1 MKRHR
6 LLLLP
11 ATFVALAPMLFG
23 AGKSEPA
30 QPDSYNY
37 RRGVEAYDEG
47 DRELATQYFNKELS
61 DNPKNGYAWIYAASI
76 SEGNGEVADALK
88 FYTNA
93 LKYIPKG
100 ANSMRRQAYG
110 NRSSIYLELKDTVR
124 ALEDL
129 SMAVK
134 ENKEDVATLA
144 TRGNLYRVMKQYD
157 KAMDDF
163 NRIRAVDE
171 FDISGIIGIGR
182 VHNDL
187 KEWNEAIAR
196 FDRAATLA
204 PRNPQPYS
212 FRADSYIGKKE
223 WAKAAD
229 DLIKAVEYQDEFAAG
244 QIARDLP
251 SEMKPVM
258 LTKLR
263 VAAKKDGSNVM
274 WPFLAGVIEFNNN
287 HYGEAVA
294 LLKEANAIDGNPA
307 FLQAIA
313 DCYLRAGVPD
323 RGEMYI
329 RRAYAIDTSD
339 PAGFYGYMSRI
350 ATAADDIPAA
360 LEWCDSIIEA
370 APDAADS
377 YFGRGFVKFEAG
389 NDSLF
394 RDALA
399 DIDMGLTLNPDD
411 RHAMLW
417 KGDWLR
423 LSGRPDEAAEL
434 YRKVVDLAAP
444 DDSTSYAYA
453 ASSLGMADEAIR
465 HVMTDVQ
472 KDSLSQSALYN
483 AACIYARL
491 GRNDE
496 ALAFVGKAVDNGY
509 ADARHLVTDH
519 DFWPLRGS
527 EAFEA
532 VAARVRERQQANRRE
547 LRNRFPDDFAADSAV
562 ADIDVE
568 EIVEACDTLRDAYEV
583 TFTRKN
589 GVTEVQCAINGLP
602 LYFVFDTGASDVT
615 ISQTEASFMM
625 KNNYLSPKDVVGSQT
640 YMDANGNVST
650 GTLLNLKRVNF
661 GGLVLDNVR
670 ATVVANQRAPLLLG
684 QSVLGRLGTVN
695 IDNAGRRIVITP
707 IR

>member
-1 MKRHR
+1 MKRNR

-11 ATFVALAPMLFG
+11 ATFLAIVPILFG
-23 AGKSEPA
+23 AGKNEPA

-47 DRELATQYFNKELS
+47 ERELATQYFNKELS
-61 DNPKNGYAWIYAASI
+61 ENPKNGYAWLYAASI
-76 SEGNGEVADALK
+76 SENNGDLADALK

-93 LKYIPKG
+93 LKHIPKG
-100 ANSMRRQAYG
+100 ANSMRRQAYN
-110 NRSSIYLELKDTVR
+110 NRASIYLELKDTVR
-124 ALEDL
+124 ALDDL
-129 SMAVK
+129 SVAVK

-144 TRGNLYRVMKQYD
+144 ARGNIYRVMRQYD
-157 KAMDDF
+157 KALEDF
-163 NRIRAVDE
+163 NRIRAIDE
-171 FDISGIIGIGR
+171 FDISGIIGVGR

-187 KEWNEAIAR
+187 KEWDDAIAC

-204 PRNPQPYS
+204 SRNPQPYS

-244 QIARDLP
+244 QIARGLP
-251 SEMKPVM
+251 AEMKPVM

-323 RGEMYI
+323 RGEMYV
-329 RRAYAIDTSD
+329 RRAYAIDSSD
-339 PAGFYGYMSRI
+339 PAGLYGYLSRI
-350 ATAADDIPAA
+350 ATARGDIPAA
-360 LEWCDSIIEA
+360 LEWCDSLIEA

-423 LSGRPDEAAEL
+423 ISGRPDEAEEL

-453 ASSLGMADEAIR
+453 ASSLGMADEAIG
-465 HVMTDVQ
+465 HVMTDVV
-472 KDSLSQSALYN
+472 KDSLDQSALYN
-483 AACIYARL
+483 TACIYARL

-509 ADARHLVTDH
+509 ADASHLAADH
-519 DFWPLRGS
+519 DFWPMHGS
-527 EAFEA
+527 DAFEA
-532 VAARVRERQQANRRE
+532 LVARVRGRQEANRRE
-547 LRNRFPDDFAADSAV
+547 LQTRFPDDFESDSAV
-562 ADIDVE
+562 AEVVVE
-568 EIVEACDTLRDAYEV
+568 EIVSDTVAVSYEV
-583 TFTRKN
+583 PFTRKN
-589 GVTEVQCAINGLP
+589 GVTEVQCSINGLA

-625 KNNYLSPKDVVGSQT
+625 KNNYLSPKDVVGSQS

-661 GGLVLDNVR
+661 GGLELDNVR

-695 IDNAGRRIVITP
+695 IDNTSRRIVITP

>member
-1 MKRHR
+1 MKRNR

-11 ATFVALAPMLFG
+11 ATFLAIVPILFG
-23 AGKSEPA
+23 AGKNEPA

-47 DRELATQYFNKELS
+47 ERELATQYFNKELS
-61 DNPKNGYAWIYAASI
+61 ENPKNGYAWLYAASI
-76 SEGNGEVADALK
+76 SENNGDVADALK

-93 LKYIPKG
+93 LKHIPKG
-100 ANSMRRQAYG
+100 ANSMRRQAYN
-110 NRSSIYLELKDTVR
+110 NRASIYLELKDTVR
-124 ALEDL
+124 ALDDL
-129 SMAVK
+129 SVAVK

-144 TRGNLYRVMKQYD
+144 ARGNIYRVMRQYD
-157 KAMDDF
+157 KALEDF
-163 NRIRAVDE
+163 NRIRAIDE
-171 FDISGIIGIGR
+171 FDISGIIGVGR
-182 VHNDL
+182 IHNDL
-187 KEWNEAIAR
+187 KEWDDAIAC

-204 PRNPQPYS
+204 SRNPQPYS

-244 QIARDLP
+244 QIARGLP
-251 SEMKPVM
+251 AEMKPVM

-323 RGEMYI
+323 RGEMYV
-329 RRAYAIDTSD
+329 RRAYAIDSSD
-339 PAGFYGYMSRI
+339 PAGLYGYLSRI
-350 ATAADDIPAA
+350 ATARGDIPAA
-360 LEWCDSIIEA
+360 LEWCDSLIEA

-423 LSGRPDEAAEL
+423 ISGRPDEAEEL

-453 ASSLGMADEAIR
+453 ASSLGMADEAIG
-465 HVMTDVQ
+465 HVMTDVV
-472 KDSLSQSALYN
+472 KDSLDQSALYN
-483 AACIYARL
+483 TACIYARL

-509 ADARHLVTDH
+509 ADASHLAADH
-519 DFWPLRGS
+519 DFWPMHGS
-527 EAFEA
+527 DAFEA
-532 VAARVRERQQANRRE
+532 LVARVRGRQEANRRE
-547 LRNRFPDDFAADSAV
+547 LQTRFPDDFESDSAV
-562 ADIDVE
+562 AEVVVE
-568 EIVEACDTLRDAYEV
+568 EIVSDTVAVSYEV
-583 TFTRKN
+583 PFTRKN
-589 GVTEVQCAINGLP
+589 GVTEVQCSINGLA

-625 KNNYLSPKDVVGSQT
+625 KNNYLSPKDVVGSQS

-661 GGLVLDNVR
+661 GGLELDNVR

-695 IDNAGRRIVITP
+695 IDNTSRRIVITP

>member
-1 MKRHR
+1 MKRNR

-11 ATFVALAPMLFG
+11 ATFLAIVPILFG
-23 AGKSEPA
+23 AGKNEPA

-47 DRELATQYFNKELS
+47 ERELATQYFNKELS
-61 DNPKNGYAWIYAASI
+61 ENPKNGYAWLYAASI
-76 SEGNGEVADALK
+76 SENNGDVADALK

-93 LKYIPKG
+93 LKHIPKG
-100 ANSMRRQAYG
+100 ANSMRRQAYN
-110 NRSSIYLELKDTVR
+110 NRASIYLELKDTVR
-124 ALEDL
+124 ALDDL
-129 SMAVK
+129 SVAVK

-144 TRGNLYRVMKQYD
+144 ARGNIYRVMRQYD
-157 KAMDDF
+157 KALEDF
-163 NRIRAVDE
+163 NRIRAIDE
-171 FDISGIIGIGR
+171 FDISGIIGVGR

-187 KEWNEAIAR
+187 KEWDDAIAC

-204 PRNPQPYS
+204 SRNPQPYS

-244 QIARDLP
+244 QIARGLP
-251 SEMKPVM
+251 AEMKPVM

-323 RGEMYI
+323 RGEMYV
-329 RRAYAIDTSD
+329 RRAYAIDSSD
-339 PAGFYGYMSRI
+339 PAGLYGYLSRI
-350 ATAADDIPAA
+350 ATARGDIPAA
-360 LEWCDSIIEA
+360 LEWCDSLIEA

-423 LSGRPDEAAEL
+423 ISGRPDEAEEL

-453 ASSLGMADEAIR
+453 ASSLGMADEAIG
-465 HVMTDVQ
+465 HVMTDVV
-472 KDSLSQSALYN
+472 KDSLDQSALYN
-483 AACIYARL
+483 TACIYARL

-509 ADARHLVTDH
+509 ADASHLAADH
-519 DFWPLRGS
+519 DFWPMHGS
-527 EAFEA
+527 DAFEA
-532 VAARVRERQQANRRE
+532 LVARVRGRQEANRRE
-547 LRNRFPDDFAADSAV
+547 LQTRFPDDFESDSAV
-562 ADIDVE
+562 AEVVVE
-568 EIVEACDTLRDAYEV
+568 EIVSDTVAVSYEV
-583 TFTRKN
+583 PFTRKN
-589 GVTEVQCAINGLP
+589 GVTEVQCSINGLA

-625 KNNYLSPKDVVGSQT
+625 KNNYLSPKDVVGSQS

-661 GGLVLDNVR
+661 GGLELDNVR

-695 IDNAGRRIVITP
+695 IDNTSRRIVITP

>member
-1 MKRHR
+1 MKRNR

-11 ATFVALAPMLFG
+11 ATFLAIVPILFG
-23 AGKSEPA
+23 AGKNEPA

-47 DRELATQYFNKELS
+47 ERELATQYFNKELS
-61 DNPKNGYAWIYAASI
+61 ENPKNGYAWLYAASI
-76 SEGNGEVADALK
+76 SENNGDVADALK

-93 LKYIPKG
+93 LKHIPKG
-100 ANSMRRQAYG
+100 ANSMRRQAYN
-110 NRSSIYLELKDTVR
+110 NRASIYLELKDTVR
-124 ALEDL
+124 ALDDL
-129 SMAVK
+129 SVAVK

-144 TRGNLYRVMKQYD
+144 ARGNIYRVMRQYD
-157 KAMDDF
+157 KAMEDF
-163 NRIRAVDE
+163 NRIRAIDE
-171 FDISGIIGIGR
+171 FDISGIIGVGR

-187 KEWNEAIAR
+187 KEWDDAIAC

-204 PRNPQPYS
+204 SRNPQPYS

-244 QIARDLP
+244 QIARGLP
-251 SEMKPVM
+251 AEMKPVM

-323 RGEMYI
+323 RGEMYV
-329 RRAYAIDTSD
+329 RRAYAIDSSD
-339 PAGFYGYMSRI
+339 PAGLYGYLSRI
-350 ATAADDIPAA
+350 ATARGDIPAA
-360 LEWCDSIIEA
+360 LEWCDSLIEA

-423 LSGRPDEAAEL
+423 ISGRPDEAEEL

-453 ASSLGMADEAIR
+453 ASSLGMADEAIG
-465 HVMTDVQ
+465 HVMTDVV
-472 KDSLSQSALYN
+472 KDSLDQSALYN
-483 AACIYARL
+483 TACIYARL

-509 ADARHLVTDH
+509 ADASHLAADH
-519 DFWPLRGS
+519 DFWPMHGS
-527 EAFEA
+527 DAFEA
-532 VAARVRERQQANRRE
+532 LVARVRGRQEANCRE
-547 LRNRFPDDFAADSAV
+547 LQTRFPDDFESDSAV
-562 ADIDVE
+562 AEVVVE
-568 EIVEACDTLRDAYEV
+568 EIVSDTVAVSYEV
-583 TFTRKN
+583 PFTRKN
-589 GVTEVQCAINGLP
+589 GVTEVQCSINGLA

-625 KNNYLSPKDVVGSQT
+625 KNSYLSPKDVVGSQS

-661 GGLVLDNVR
+661 GGLELDNVR

-695 IDNAGRRIVITP
+695 IDNTSRRIVITP
-707 IR
+707 IH

>member
-1 MKRHR
+1 MKRNR

-11 ATFVALAPMLFG
+11 ATFLAIVRILFG
-23 AGKSEPA
+23 AGKNEPA

-47 DRELATQYFNKELS
+47 ERELATQYFNKELS
-61 DNPKNGYAWIYAASI
+61 ENPKNGYAWLYAASI
-76 SEGNGEVADALK
+76 SENNGDVADALK

-93 LKYIPKG
+93 LKHIPKG
-100 ANSMRRQAYG
+100 ANSMRRQAYN
-110 NRSSIYLELKDTVR
+110 NRASIYLELKDTVR
-124 ALEDL
+124 ALDDL
-129 SMAVK
+129 SVAVK

-144 TRGNLYRVMKQYD
+144 ARGNIYRVMRQYD
-157 KAMDDF
+157 KALEDF
-163 NRIRAVDE
+163 NRIRAIDE
-171 FDISGIIGIGR
+171 FDISGIIGVGR

-187 KEWNEAIAR
+187 KEWDDAIAC

-204 PRNPQPYS
+204 SRNPQPYS

-244 QIARDLP
+244 QIARGLP
-251 SEMKPVM
+251 AEMKPVM

-323 RGEMYI
+323 RGEMYV
-329 RRAYAIDTSD
+329 RRAYAIDSSD
-339 PAGFYGYMSRI
+339 PAGLYGYLSRI
-350 ATAADDIPAA
+350 ATARGDIPAA
-360 LEWCDSIIEA
+360 LEWCDSLIEA

-423 LSGRPDEAAEL
+423 ISGRPDEAEEL

-453 ASSLGMADEAIR
+453 ASSLGMADEAIG
-465 HVMTDVQ
+465 HVMTDVV
-472 KDSLSQSALYN
+472 KDSLDQSALYN
-483 AACIYARL
+483 TACIYARL

-509 ADARHLVTDH
+509 ADASHLAADH
-519 DFWPLRGS
+519 DFWPMHGS
-527 EAFEA
+527 DAFEA
-532 VAARVRERQQANRRE
+532 LVARVRGRQEANRRE
-547 LRNRFPDDFAADSAV
+547 LQTRFPDDFESDSAV
-562 ADIDVE
+562 AEVVVE
-568 EIVEACDTLRDAYEV
+568 EIVSDTVAVSYEV
-583 TFTRKN
+583 PFTRKN
-589 GVTEVQCAINGLP
+589 GVTEVQCSINGLA

-625 KNNYLSPKDVVGSQT
+625 KNNYLSPKDVVGSQS

-661 GGLVLDNVR
+661 GGLELDNVR

-695 IDNAGRRIVITP
+695 IDNTSRRIVITP

>member
-1 MKRHR
+1 MKRNR

-11 ATFVALAPMLFG
+11 ATFLAIVPILFG
-23 AGKSEPA
+23 AGKNEPA

-47 DRELATQYFNKELS
+47 ERELATQYFNKELS
-61 DNPKNGYAWIYAASI
+61 ENPKNGYAWLYAASI
-76 SEGNGEVADALK
+76 SENNGDVADALK

-93 LKYIPKG
+93 LKHIPKG
-100 ANSMRRQAYG
+100 ANSMRRQAYN
-110 NRSSIYLELKDTVR
+110 NRASIYLELKDTVR
-124 ALEDL
+124 ALDDL
-129 SMAVK
+129 SVAVK

-144 TRGNLYRVMKQYD
+144 ARGNIYRVMRQYD
-157 KAMDDF
+157 KALEDF
-163 NRIRAVDE
+163 NRIRAIDE
-171 FDISGIIGIGR
+171 FDISGIIGVGR

-187 KEWNEAIAR
+187 KEWDDAIAC
-196 FDRAATLA
+196 FDRAVTLA
-204 PRNPQPYS
+204 SRNPQPYS

-244 QIARDLP
+244 QIARGLP
-251 SEMKPVM
+251 AEMKPVM

-323 RGEMYI
+323 RGEMYV
-329 RRAYAIDTSD
+329 RRAYAIDSSD
-339 PAGFYGYMSRI
+339 PAGLYGYLSRI
-350 ATAADDIPAA
+350 ATARGDIPAA
-360 LEWCDSIIEA
+360 LEWCDSLIEA

-423 LSGRPDEAAEL
+423 ISGRPDEAEEL

-453 ASSLGMADEAIR
+453 ASSLGMADEAIG
-465 HVMTDVQ
+465 HVMTDVV
-472 KDSLSQSALYN
+472 KDSLDQSALYN
-483 AACIYARL
+483 TACIYARL

-509 ADARHLVTDH
+509 ADASHLAADH
-519 DFWPLRGS
+519 DFWPMHGS
-527 EAFEA
+527 DAFEA
-532 VAARVRERQQANRRE
+532 LVARVRGRQEANRRE
-547 LRNRFPDDFAADSAV
+547 LQTRFPDDFESDSAV
-562 ADIDVE
+562 AEVVVE
-568 EIVEACDTLRDAYEV
+568 EIVSDTVAVSYEV
-583 TFTRKN
+583 PFTRKN
-589 GVTEVQCAINGLP
+589 GVTEVQCSINGLA

-625 KNNYLSPKDVVGSQT
+625 KNNYLSPKDVVGSQS

-661 GGLVLDNVR
+661 GGLELDNVR

-695 IDNAGRRIVITP
+695 IDNTSRRIVITP

>member
-1 MKRHR
+1 MKRNR

-11 ATFVALAPMLFG
+11 ATFLAIVPILFG
-23 AGKSEPA
+23 AGKNEPA

-47 DRELATQYFNKELS
+47 ERELATQYFNKELS
-61 DNPKNGYAWIYAASI
+61 ENPKNGYAWLYAASI
-76 SEGNGEVADALK
+76 SENNGDVADALK

-93 LKYIPKG
+93 LKHIPKG
-100 ANSMRRQAYG
+100 ANSMRRQAYN
-110 NRSSIYLELKDTVR
+110 NRASIYLELKDTVR
-124 ALEDL
+124 ALDDL
-129 SMAVK
+129 SVAVK

-144 TRGNLYRVMKQYD
+144 ARGNIYRVMRQYD
-157 KAMDDF
+157 KALEDF
-163 NRIRAVDE
+163 NRIRAIDE
-171 FDISGIIGIGR
+171 FDISGIIGVGR

-187 KEWNEAIAR
+187 KEWDDAIAC

-204 PRNPQPYS
+204 SRNPQPYS

-244 QIARDLP
+244 QIARGLP
-251 SEMKPVM
+251 AEMKPVM

-323 RGEMYI
+323 RGEMYV
-329 RRAYAIDTSD
+329 RRAYAIDSSD
-339 PAGFYGYMSRI
+339 PAGLYGYLSRI
-350 ATAADDIPAA
+350 ATARGDIPVA
-360 LEWCDSIIEA
+360 LEWCDSLIEA

-423 LSGRPDEAAEL
+423 ISGRPDEAEEL

-453 ASSLGMADEAIR
+453 ASSLGMADEAIG
-465 HVMTDVQ
+465 HVMTDVV
-472 KDSLSQSALYN
+472 KDSLDQSALYN
-483 AACIYARL
+483 TACIYARL

-509 ADARHLVTDH
+509 ADASHLAADH
-519 DFWPLRGS
+519 DFWPMHGS
-527 EAFEA
+527 DAFEA
-532 VAARVRERQQANRRE
+532 LVARVRGRQEANRRE
-547 LRNRFPDDFAADSAV
+547 LQTRFPDDFESDSAV
-562 ADIDVE
+562 AEVVVE
-568 EIVEACDTLRDAYEV
+568 EIVSDTVAVSYEV
-583 TFTRKN
+583 PFTRKN
-589 GVTEVQCAINGLP
+589 GVTEVQCSINGLA

-625 KNNYLSPKDVVGSQT
+625 KNNYLSPKDVVGSQS

-661 GGLVLDNVR
+661 GGLELDNVR

-695 IDNAGRRIVITP
+695 IDNTSRRIVITP

>member
-11 ATFVALAPMLFG
+11 ATFLAIVPILFG
-23 AGKSEPA
+23 AGKNEPA

-47 DRELATQYFNKELS
+47 ERELATQYFNKELS
-61 DNPKNGYAWIYAASI
+61 ENPKNGYAWLYAASI
-76 SEGNGEVADALK
+76 SENNGDVADALK

-93 LKYIPKG
+93 LKHIPKG
-100 ANSMRRQAYG
+100 ANSMRRQAYN
-110 NRSSIYLELKDTVR
+110 NRASIYLELKDTVR
-124 ALEDL
+124 ALDDL
-129 SMAVK
+129 SVAVK

-144 TRGNLYRVMKQYD
+144 ARGNIYRVMRQYD
-157 KAMDDF
+157 KALEDF
-163 NRIRAVDE
+163 NRIRAIDE
-171 FDISGIIGIGR
+171 FDISGIIGVGR

-187 KEWNEAIAR
+187 KEWDDAIAC

-204 PRNPQPYS
+204 SRNPQPYS

-244 QIARDLP
+244 QIARGLP
-251 SEMKPVM
+251 AEMKLVM

-263 VAAKKDGSNVM
+263 VAAKKDGLNVM

-323 RGEMYI
+323 RGEMYV
-329 RRAYAIDTSD
+329 RRAYAIDSSD
-339 PAGFYGYMSRI
+339 PAGLYGYLSRI
-350 ATAADDIPAA
+350 ATARGDIPAA
-360 LEWCDSIIEA
+360 LEWCDSLIEA

-423 LSGRPDEAAEL
+423 ISGRPDEAEEL

-453 ASSLGMADEAIR
+453 ASSLGMADEAIG
-465 HVMTDVQ
+465 HVMTDVV
-472 KDSLSQSALYN
+472 KDSLDQSALYN
-483 AACIYARL
+483 TACIYARL

-509 ADARHLVTDH
+509 ADASHLAADH
-519 DFWPLRGS
+519 DFWPMHGS
-527 EAFEA
+527 DAFEA
-532 VAARVRERQQANRRE
+532 LVARVRGRQEANRRE
-547 LRNRFPDDFAADSAV
+547 LQTRFPDDFESDSAV
-562 ADIDVE
+562 AEVVVE
-568 EIVEACDTLRDAYEV
+568 EIVSDTVAVSYEV
-583 TFTRKN
+583 PFTRKN
-589 GVTEVQCAINGLP
+589 GVTEVQCSINGLA

-625 KNNYLSPKDVVGSQT
+625 KNNYLSPKDVVGSQS

-661 GGLVLDNVR
+661 GGLELDNVR

-695 IDNAGRRIVITP
+695 IDNTSRRIVITP

>member
-1 MKRHR
+1 MKRNR

-11 ATFVALAPMLFG
+11 ATFLAIVPILFG
-23 AGKSEPA
+23 AGKNEPA

-47 DRELATQYFNKELS
+47 ERELATQYFNKELS
-61 DNPKNGYAWIYAASI
+61 ENPKNGYAWLYAASI
-76 SEGNGEVADALK
+76 SENNGDVADALK

-93 LKYIPKG
+93 LKHIPKG
-100 ANSMRRQAYG
+100 ANSMRRQAYN
-110 NRSSIYLELKDTVR
+110 NRASIYLELKDTVR
-124 ALEDL
+124 ALDDL
-129 SMAVK
+129 SVAVK

-144 TRGNLYRVMKQYD
+144 ARGNIYRVMRQYD
-157 KAMDDF
+157 KAMEDF
-163 NRIRAVDE
+163 NRIRAIDE
-171 FDISGIIGIGR
+171 FDISGIIGVGR

-187 KEWNEAIAR
+187 KEWDDAIAC

-204 PRNPQPYS
+204 SRNPQPYS

-244 QIARDLP
+244 QIARGLP
-251 SEMKPVM
+251 AEMKPVM

-323 RGEMYI
+323 RGEMYV
-329 RRAYAIDTSD
+329 RRAYAIDSSD
-339 PAGFYGYMSRI
+339 PAGLYGYLSRI
-350 ATAADDIPAA
+350 ATARGDIPAA
-360 LEWCDSIIEA
+360 LEWCDSLIEA

-399 DIDMGLTLNPDD
+399 DMDMGLTLNPDD

-423 LSGRPDEAAEL
+423 ISGRPDEAEEL

-453 ASSLGMADEAIR
+453 ASSLGMADEAIG
-465 HVMTDVQ
+465 HVMTDVV
-472 KDSLSQSALYN
+472 KDSLDQSALYN
-483 AACIYARL
+483 TACIYARL

-509 ADARHLVTDH
+509 ADASHLAADH
-519 DFWPLRGS
+519 DFWPMHGS
-527 EAFEA
+527 DAFEA
-532 VAARVRERQQANRRE
+532 LVARVRGRQEANRRE
-547 LRNRFPDDFAADSAV
+547 LQTRFPDDFESDSAV
-562 ADIDVE
+562 AEVVVE
-568 EIVEACDTLRDAYEV
+568 EIVSDTVAVSYEV
-583 TFTRKN
+583 PFTRKN
-589 GVTEVQCAINGLP
+589 GVTEVQCSINGLA

-625 KNNYLSPKDVVGSQT
+625 KNNYLSPKDVVGSQS

-661 GGLVLDNVR
+661 GGLELDNVR

-695 IDNAGRRIVITP
+695 IDNTSRRIVITP

>member
-1 MKRHR
+1 MKRNR

-11 ATFVALAPMLFG
+11 AIFLAIVPILFG
-23 AGKSEPA
+23 AGKNEPA

-47 DRELATQYFNKELS
+47 ERELATQYFNKELS
-61 DNPKNGYAWIYAASI
+61 ENPKNGYAWLYAASI
-76 SEGNGEVADALK
+76 SENNGDVADALK

-93 LKYIPKG
+93 LKHIPKG
-100 ANSMRRQAYG
+100 ANSMRRQAYN
-110 NRSSIYLELKDTVR
+110 NRASIYLELKDTVR
-124 ALEDL
+124 ALDDL
-129 SMAVK
+129 SVAVK

-144 TRGNLYRVMKQYD
+144 ARGNIYRVMRQYD
-157 KAMDDF
+157 KALEDF
-163 NRIRAVDE
+163 NRIRAIDE
-171 FDISGIIGIGR
+171 FDISGIIGVGR

-187 KEWNEAIAR
+187 KEWDDAIAC

-204 PRNPQPYS
+204 SRNPQPYS

-244 QIARDLP
+244 QIARGLP
-251 SEMKPVM
+251 AEMKPVM

-323 RGEMYI
+323 RGEMYV
-329 RRAYAIDTSD
+329 RRAYAIDSSD
-339 PAGFYGYMSRI
+339 PAGLYGYLSRI
-350 ATAADDIPAA
+350 ATARGDIPAA
-360 LEWCDSIIEA
+360 LEWCDSLIEA

-423 LSGRPDEAAEL
+423 ISGRPDEAEEL

-453 ASSLGMADEAIR
+453 ASSLGMADEAIG
-465 HVMTDVQ
+465 HVMTDVV
-472 KDSLSQSALYN
+472 KDSLDQSALYN
-483 AACIYARL
+483 TACIYARL

-509 ADARHLVTDH
+509 ADASHLAADH
-519 DFWPLRGS
+519 DFWPMHGS
-527 EAFEA
+527 DAFEA
-532 VAARVRERQQANRRE
+532 LVARVRGRQEANRRE
-547 LRNRFPDDFAADSAV
+547 LQTRFPDDFESDSAV
-562 ADIDVE
+562 AEVVVE
-568 EIVEACDTLRDAYEV
+568 EIVSDTVAVSYEV
-583 TFTRKN
+583 PFTRKN
-589 GVTEVQCAINGLP
+589 GVTEVQCSINGLA

-625 KNNYLSPKDVVGSQT
+625 KNNYLSPKDVVGSQS
-640 YMDANGNVST
+640 YMDANGNIST

-661 GGLVLDNVR
+661 GGLELDNVR

-695 IDNAGRRIVITP
+695 IDNTSRRIVITP

>member
-1 MKRHR
+1 MKRNR

-11 ATFVALAPMLFG
+11 ATFLAIVPILLG
-23 AGKSEPA
+23 AGKNEPA

-47 DRELATQYFNKELS
+47 ERELATQYFNKELS
-61 DNPKNGYAWIYAASI
+61 ENQKNGYAWLYAASI
-76 SEGNGEVADALK
+76 SENNGDVADALK

-93 LKYIPKG
+93 LKHIPKG
-100 ANSMRRQAYG
+100 ANSMRRQAYN
-110 NRSSIYLELKDTVR
+110 NRASIYLELKDTVR
-124 ALEDL
+124 ALDDL
-129 SMAVK
+129 SVAVK

-144 TRGNLYRVMKQYD
+144 ARGNIYRVMRQYD
-157 KAMDDF
+157 KALEDF
-163 NRIRAVDE
+163 NRIRAIDE
-171 FDISGIIGIGR
+171 FDISGIIGVGR

-187 KEWNEAIAR
+187 KEWDDAIAC

-204 PRNPQPYS
+204 SRNPQPYS
-212 FRADSYIGKKE
+212 FRADSYIGKEE

-244 QIARDLP
+244 QIARGLP
-251 SEMKPVM
+251 AEMKPVM

-323 RGEMYI
+323 RGEMYV
-329 RRAYAIDTSD
+329 RRAYAIDSSD
-339 PAGFYGYMSRI
+339 PAGLYGYLSRI
-350 ATAADDIPAA
+350 ATARGDIPAA
-360 LEWCDSIIEA
+360 LEWCDSLIEA

-423 LSGRPDEAAEL
+423 ISGRPDEAEEL

-453 ASSLGMADEAIR
+453 ASSLGMADEAIG
-465 HVMTDVQ
+465 HVMTDVV
-472 KDSLSQSALYN
+472 KDSLDQSALYN
-483 AACIYARL
+483 TACIYARL

-509 ADARHLVTDH
+509 ADASHLAADH
-519 DFWPLRGS
+519 DFWPMHGS
-527 EAFEA
+527 DAFEA
-532 VAARVRERQQANRRE
+532 LVARVRGRQEANRRE
-547 LRNRFPDDFAADSAV
+547 LQTRFPDDFESDSAV
-562 ADIDVE
+562 AEVVVE
-568 EIVEACDTLRDAYEV
+568 EIVSDTVAVSYEV
-583 TFTRKN
+583 PFTRKN
-589 GVTEVQCAINGLP
+589 GVTEVQCSINGLA

-625 KNNYLSPKDVVGSQT
+625 KNNYLSPKDVVGSQS

-661 GGLVLDNVR
+661 GGLELDNVR

-695 IDNAGRRIVITP
+695 IDNTSRRIVITP

>member
-1 MKRHR
+1 MKRNR

-11 ATFVALAPMLFG
+11 ATFLAIVPILFG
-23 AGKSEPA
+23 AGKNEPA

-47 DRELATQYFNKELS
+47 ERELATQYFNKELS
-61 DNPKNGYAWIYAASI
+61 ENPKNGYAWLYSASI
-76 SEGNGEVADALK
+76 SENNGDVADALK

-93 LKYIPKG
+93 LKHIPKG
-100 ANSMRRQAYG
+100 ANSMRRQAYN
-110 NRSSIYLELKDTVR
+110 NRASIYLELKDTVR
-124 ALEDL
+124 ALDDL
-129 SMAVK
+129 SVAVK

-144 TRGNLYRVMKQYD
+144 ARGNIYRVMRQYD
-157 KAMDDF
+157 KALEDF
-163 NRIRAVDE
+163 NRIRAIDE
-171 FDISGIIGIGR
+171 FDISGIIGVGR

-187 KEWNEAIAR
+187 KEWDDAIAC

-204 PRNPQPYS
+204 SRNPQPYS

-244 QIARDLP
+244 QIARGLP
-251 SEMKPVM
+251 AEMKPVM

-323 RGEMYI
+323 RGEMYV
-329 RRAYAIDTSD
+329 RRAYAIDSSD
-339 PAGFYGYMSRI
+339 PAGLYGYLSRI
-350 ATAADDIPAA
+350 ATARGDIPAA
-360 LEWCDSIIEA
+360 LEWCDSLIEA

-423 LSGRPDEAAEL
+423 ISGRPDEAEEL

-453 ASSLGMADEAIR
+453 ASSLGMADEAIG
-465 HVMTDVQ
+465 HVMTDVV
-472 KDSLSQSALYN
+472 KDSLDQSALYN
-483 AACIYARL
+483 TACIYARL

-509 ADARHLVTDH
+509 ADASHLAADH
-519 DFWPLRGS
+519 DFWPMHGS
-527 EAFEA
+527 DAFEA
-532 VAARVRERQQANRRE
+532 LVARVRGRQEANRRE
-547 LRNRFPDDFAADSAV
+547 LQTRFPDDFESDSAV
-562 ADIDVE
+562 AEVVVE
-568 EIVEACDTLRDAYEV
+568 EIVSDTVAVSYEV
-583 TFTRKN
+583 PFTRKN
-589 GVTEVQCAINGLP
+589 GVTEVQCSINGLA

-625 KNNYLSPKDVVGSQT
+625 KNNYLSPKDVVGSQS

-661 GGLVLDNVR
+661 GGLELDNVR

-695 IDNAGRRIVITP
+695 IDNTSRRIVITP